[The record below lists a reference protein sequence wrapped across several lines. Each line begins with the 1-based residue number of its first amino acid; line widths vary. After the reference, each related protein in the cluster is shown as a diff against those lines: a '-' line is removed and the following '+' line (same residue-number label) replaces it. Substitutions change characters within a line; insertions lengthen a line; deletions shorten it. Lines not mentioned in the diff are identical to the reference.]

1 MHRYVK
7 LKGPYG
13 VQALMPVIEAYS
25 EDHEVV
31 GLYYMRESSYRV
43 NYAYEGFYN
52 LIRVE
57 GKYRSNLYAVVHTH
71 PLSRTPIFSKDDIEG
86 MGYFV
91 DILGESD
98 SYLSVMDFVV
108 IAKLERGK
116 FMASE
121 VSVLYRDNL
130 EALKRALPEYVDRVN
145 REFLT
150 FNPSTIN
157 NENRRRFPFAITS
170 EYNLELERSGQYG
183 RMLPPRIRRKEDYN
197 IDAPFVLSASAV
209 IIEVPQ

>member
-1 MHRYVK
+1 MHRYVE

-13 VQALMPVIEAYS
+13 IQALMPIIEAYS
-25 EDHEVV
+25 EYHEVV

-57 GKYRSNLYAVVHTH
+57 GRYRSNLYAVVHTH

-86 MGYFV
+86 MSYFV

-108 IAKLERGK
+108 IAEIERGK

-130 EALKRALPEYVDRVN
+130 EALKKALPEYVKRVN
-145 REFLT
+145 KEFLT
-150 FNPSTIN
+150 FNLSTIN

-170 EYNLELERSGQYG
+170 EYNLEIERKGQFD
-183 RMLPPRIRRKEDYN
+183 RMLSPRIRGKEVYN
-197 IDAPFVLSASAV
+197 VDAPFILSASA
-209 IIEVPQ
+209 IIITRS

>member
-1 MHRYVK
+1 MHSYVK

-13 VQALMPVIEAYS
+13 VQALMPIIEAYS

-31 GLYYMRESSYRV
+31 GLYYMKKGSYYV

-57 GKYRSNLYAVVHTH
+57 GRYRSNLYAVVHTH

-86 MGYFV
+86 MSYFV

-108 IAKLERGK
+108 IAMLERGK

-130 EALKRALPEYVDRVN
+130 EELKKALPEYVERVN
-145 REFLT
+145 KEFLT
-150 FNPSTIN
+150 FNPSLIN

-170 EYNLELERSGQYG
+170 EHNLELERRGQYD
-183 RMLPPRIRRKEDYN
+183 RMLSPRIRRKEEYS
-197 IDAPFVLSASAV
+197 IDAPFILSASTV
-209 IIEVPQ
+209 IITKS

>member
-1 MHRYVK
+1 MHRYAE

-13 VQALMPVIEAYS
+13 VQALMPIIEAYS

-31 GLYYMRESSYRV
+31 GLYYMKEGSYYV

-86 MGYFV
+86 MSYFV

-108 IAKLERGK
+108 IAMLERGK

-130 EALKRALPEYVDRVN
+130 EALKRALPEYVERVN

-150 FNPSTIN
+150 FNPSLIN

-170 EYNLELERSGQYG
+170 EYNLELERRGQYD
-183 RMLPPRIRRKEDYN
+183 RMLPPRIRRKDIYN
-197 IDAPFVLSASAV
+197 IDAPFILSASAV
-209 IIEVPQ
+209 IITKS

>member
-1 MHRYVK
+1 MHHYVK

-25 EDHEVV
+25 EDNEVV
-31 GLYYMRESSYRV
+31 GLYYMKGSSYYV

-91 DILGESD
+91 DILGESN

-108 IAKLERGK
+108 IAMLERGK

-130 EALKRALPEYVDRVN
+130 EALKRALPEYVERVN

-157 NENRRRFPFAITS
+157 NENRRKFPFAITS
-170 EYNLELERSGQYG
+170 EYNLELERMGKYSW
-183 RMLPPRIRRKEDYN
+183 MLPPRIRKKEEYS
-197 IDAPFVLSASAV
+197 IDTPFILSASAV
-209 IIEVPQ
+209 IITKS

>member
-13 VQALMPVIEAYS
+13 VQALMPIIEAYS

-31 GLYYMRESSYRV
+31 GLYYMKEGSYHV

-52 LIRVE
+52 LIQVE

-91 DILGESD
+91 DILGESG

-108 IAKLERGK
+108 IAVLERGK

-130 EALKRALPEYVDRVN
+130 EALKRALPEYVERAN
-145 REFLT
+145 KEFLT
-150 FNPSTIN
+150 FNPSLIN

-170 EYNLELERSGQYG
+170 EYNLELERRGQYD
-183 RMLPPRIRRKEDYN
+183 RMLPPRIRRKEVYN
-197 IDAPFVLSASAV
+197 IDAPFVLSASAM

>member
-1 MHRYVK
+1 MHRYAE

-13 VQALMPVIEAYS
+13 VQALMPIIEAYS
-25 EDHEVV
+25 EDNEVV
-31 GLYYMRESSYRV
+31 GLYYMKEGSYYV

-57 GKYRSNLYAVVHTH
+57 GRYRSNLYVVVHTH
-71 PLSRTPIFSKDDIEG
+71 PLLRTPIFSKDDIEG
-86 MGYFV
+86 MSYFV

-108 IAKLERGK
+108 IAMLERGK

-130 EALKRALPEYVDRVN
+130 EALKRALPEYVERVN

-150 FNPSTIN
+150 FNPSAIN
-157 NENRRRFPFAITS
+157 NENRRKFPFAMTS
-170 EYNLELERSGQYG
+170 EYNLELERLGKYSG
-183 RMLPPRIRRKEDYN
+183 MLPPRIRKKEEYS
-197 IDAPFVLSASAV
+197 IDAPFILSASAV
-209 IIEVPQ
+209 IITKS

>member
-1 MHRYVK
+1 MK
-7 LKGPYG
+7 EG
-13 VQALMPVIEAYS
+13 S
-25 EDHEVV
+25 
-31 GLYYMRESSYRV
+31 YYV

-86 MGYFV
+86 MSYFV

-108 IAKLERGK
+108 IAEIERGK

-130 EALKRALPEYVDRVN
+130 EALKKALPKYVERVN
-145 REFLT
+145 KEFLT
-150 FNPSTIN
+150 FNPSLIN

-170 EYNLELERSGQYG
+170 EYNLELERRGQFD
-183 RMLPPRIRRKEDYN
+183 RMLQPRIRKREEYS
-197 IDAPFVLSASAV
+197 IDVPFILSASAV
-209 IIEVPQ
+209 IIERP

>member
-1 MHRYVK
+1 MHYYVK

-13 VQALMPVIEAYS
+13 IQALMPVIEAYS

-31 GLYYMRESSYRV
+31 GLYYMREGSYHV

-57 GKYRSNLYAVVHTH
+57 GRYRSNLYAVVHTH

-86 MGYFV
+86 MRYFIE
-91 DILGESD
+91 ILGESD

-130 EALKRALPEYVDRVN
+130 EALKRALPEYVERVN

-157 NENRRRFPFAITS
+157 NENRRKFPFAITS
-170 EYNLELERSGQYG
+170 EYNLELERMGKYSW
-183 RMLPPRIRRKEDYN
+183 MLPPRIRKKEEYS
-197 IDAPFVLSASAV
+197 IDTPFILSASAV
-209 IIEVPQ
+209 IIEKP